1 MESNASLLP
10 TEIDTY
16 VYHPLAEGH
25 MRLVKFFCDTTD
37 APLRCRIFTSR
48 LEHAL
53 LLPFEALS
61 YVWGHQEP
69 LYDLLCNDVKTGV
82 LRIGPNLHNALLH
95 LRFLPSMNIHPR
107 LLWID
112 RICINQDDAKERA
125 SQVLLMGSIYRGCRQ
140 TLVWLGREDPNT
152 KEAFE
157 CARYIHENNLGSRE
171 TPWETLAQFRS
182 PAVSFASLSDS
193 LIYLAKL
200 TRRPWFERAWT
211 FQEVV
216 LPSTVSLVCGNT
228 SMPMEYLETC
238 IEPAVSQ
245 ASALFSGEAHL
256 IFATRKVKDTFS
268 EDSGRLPADDLERLL
283 AFRRGVKMSDPRDFI
298 FSLLG
303 LFSPSVSLSLS
314 PDYSISVKD
323 LFTAVANHIMRV
335 SGELRILCSVE
346 SPKHFEG
353 EACPS
358 WVPDWRASEGSL
370 QNNLHDRNP
379 RSGYRATRQ
388 SILEHDPS
396 KDVNELRLYGIP
408 IGVVNQ
414 AGRYNSFHSISDF
427 NLGSRYNHTY
437 QPITTALRQAQTLD
451 FDVGVEDEVINIE
464 HSQRRSLAAF
474 YDLPMG
480 PYMRRRKCSQCP
492 IAHTMPILSIG
503 KAKQYPELASIVR
516 LCSKT
521 VRSRAFFTTDSRYL
535 GFGPKCTVA
544 GDQIFLLIGSD
555 VPFILRQAGEKY
567 ELVGACYVHGI
578 MYGEGLHQS
587 FNINTQ
593 FYPGSIPG
601 GEWNFSDAKVPPATW
616 MTVAED
622 IDGSHIDAR
631 MFHGLTPTISNA
643 VPEKSTTSVTRRY
656 LLCEEERDPVL
667 IEAKRV
673 ILK

>member
-1 MESNASLLP
+1 MQSNASLLP
-10 TEIDTY
+10 TEIDAY
-16 VYHPLAEGH
+16 VYHPLAEGCI
-25 MRLVKFFCDTTD
+25 RLVEVFCDTTD
-37 APLRCRIFTSR
+37 APLRCRIFTFR

-53 LLPFEALS
+53 LRPFEALS
-61 YVWGHQEP
+61 YVWGPQEP
-69 LYDLLCNDVKTGV
+69 LYDLLCNDVKTRV

-95 LRFLPSMNIHPR
+95 LRCLPSMNIHLR
-107 LLWID
+107 LIWID
-112 RICINQDDAKERA
+112 RICINQDDAEERA

-152 KEAFE
+152 KKAFE
-157 CARYIHENNLGSRE
+157 CARYIHENNLGRRE

-182 PAVSFASLSDS
+182 PAVSFTSLSDS
-193 LIYLAKL
+193 LRYLAKL
-200 TRRPWFERAWT
+200 TYRPWFERAWT
-211 FQEVV
+211 FQEVI

-238 IEPAVSQ
+238 RDPAVSQ
-245 ASALFSGEAHL
+245 ASAFFSQEASL
-256 IFATRKVKDTFS
+256 IFATRKVEDIFP

-283 AFRRGVKMSDPRDFI
+283 TFRRGVKMSDPRDFI

-314 PDYSISVKD
+314 PNYSISVKD

-346 SPKHFEG
+346 SPKHLEG
-353 EACPS
+353 EAFPS
-358 WVPDWRASEGSL
+358 WVPDWRASEESL
-370 QNNLHDRNP
+370 QNILHDRNP
-379 RSGYRATRQ
+379 MSGYRATRQ
-388 SILEHDPS
+388 SVLEHDPS
-396 KDVNELRLYGIP
+396 RDVHELRLYGIL

-414 AGRYNSFHSISDF
+414 AGKYNNFHSISDF
-427 NLGSRYNHTY
+427 KLGSRYDHTY

-451 FDVGVEDEVINIE
+451 FDVAYEVINIE
-464 HSQRRSLAAF
+464 HPQRRSLAAF

-480 PYMRRRKCSQCP
+480 PYMRRRKCNRCP
-492 IAHTMPILSIG
+492 IAHTMPILSMA
-503 KAKQYPELASIVR
+503 KAKQDPGLANTVR
-516 LCSKT
+516 LCSET

-535 GFGPKCTVA
+535 GFGPKCTAA

-555 VPFILRQAGEKY
+555 VPFILRQAGEKF

-593 FYPGSIPG
+593 LYPGSIPG
-601 GEWNFSDAKVPPATW
+601 GEWNFSDHKVPSATW
-616 MTVAED
+616 MTMAENF
-622 IDGSHIDAR
+622 DGSHIDASII
-631 MFHGLTPTISNA
+631 HGLAPTISNVVA
-643 VPEKSTTSVTRRY
+643 EKSTTLGNRRY

-667 IEAKRV
+667 IETKRI